1 MVKVAFSLLA
11 VILLSG
17 CSFFSA
23 PGPAVLPLQPGGPV
37 MPTAVDDADK
47 KQSESDAKVAA
58 AVAEARAQN
67 KLGQTAKTE
76 NELSVAAAFLPTPT
90 AADLAAAH
98 ARAERMNAEEYKA
111 AISYGMTLQKKI
123 DDAFNK
129 MESDQKE
136 AARVSALKDQE
147 ILTLQK
153 KVEAVER
160 DADRKLYTMAAVG
173 LLTLGGIALAL
184 GRVMA
189 GGGLMVSGTIVGAV
203 PYLLNSNW
211 FVPIIGLLAL
221 VVLFII
227 TWHIFTEEK
236 NGQKKG

>member
-1 MVKVAFSLLA
+1 MYM
-11 VILLSG
+11 ISG
-17 CSFFSA
+17 
-23 PGPAVLPLQPGGPV
+23 
-37 MPTAVDDADK
+37 
-47 KQSESDAKVAA
+47 
-58 AVAEARAQN
+58 
-67 KLGQTAKTE
+67 
-76 NELSVAAAFLPTPT
+76 
-90 AADLAAAH
+90 
-98 ARAERMNAEEYKA
+98 AEEYKA

>member
-1 MVKVAFSLLA
+1 
-11 VILLSG
+11 
-17 CSFFSA
+17 
-23 PGPAVLPLQPGGPV
+23 
-37 MPTAVDDADK
+37 
-47 KQSESDAKVAA
+47 
-58 AVAEARAQN
+58 
-67 KLGQTAKTE
+67 
-76 NELSVAAAFLPTPT
+76 
-90 AADLAAAH
+90 
-98 ARAERMNAEEYKA
+98 
-111 AISYGMTLQKKI
+111 
-123 DDAFNK
+123 
-129 MESDQKE
+129 
-136 AARVSALKDQE
+136 
-147 ILTLQK
+147 
-153 KVEAVER
+153 VER